1 MPGGTLDVA
10 EERSMSVEK
19 VPSYIRG
26 SFRESPSEE
35 IDPIPNPAT
44 GETIAL
50 LPYSTREEIDEAV
63 RAAKE
68 AFPAWAETPVPDR
81 AQVMFRFKDLLEEH
95 FEELSLLVVRENG
108 KTLPEA
114 RGEVRRGIE
123 VVDLACGVPT
133 LMMGTNLDQIAD
145 GIDEELVRFPVGVCV
160 GITPF
165 NFPNMVPLWMIPPA
179 LACGNTF
186 VLKPSQR
193 TPLSAVRIAAL
204 LEEAGLPGGVFNV
217 VHGAKDA
224 VDALLAHPDVSAA
237 SFVGSAGVA
246 RYIYATAAANG
257 KRVQALGG
265 AKNHLIVMDD
275 ADLERSVTA
284 LISSVFGNAGQRCLA
299 GSVAVGVGSVAD
311 ALVHEVVE
319 QAGRLTVGPGEDP
332 GTDMG
337 PVIREERRKELIGY
351 IEEGQEAG
359 AKLVADGRG
368 IGPSEGFFLGP
379 TIFDGV
385 TPGMRLWK
393 EELFGPIL
401 SVVRARDIDEAIGLM
416 NASRYGNAAS
426 IFTSS
431 GRNAREFK
439 RRAEAGMLGINIGIP
454 APMAFFPFTGWK
466 GSFYGDLHATG
477 ADSVRFYTRH
487 KVVTSR
493 WWLAPTLDRSR
504 PEGRGH

>member
-1 MPGGTLDVA
+1 
-10 EERSMSVEK
+10 MSTTK
-19 VPSYIRG
+19 VPAFIGG
-26 SFRESPSEE
+26 SFRESGSDEV
-35 IDPIPNPAT
+35 DPVPNPAT

-50 LPYSTREEIDEAV
+50 LPYSTAGEIDEAV
-63 RAAKE
+63 RSAKE
-68 AFPAWAETPVPDR
+68 AFPAWADTPAPDR
-81 AQVMFRFKDLLEEH
+81 AQVMFRFKNLLEDR
-95 FEELSLLVVRENG
+95 FEELSMLVVQENG

-123 VVDLACGVPT
+123 VVELACGVPT

-165 NFPNMVPLWMIPPA
+165 NFPNMVPLWMIPSA

-193 TPLSAVRIAAL
+193 TPLSAMVIAEL
-204 LEEAGLPGGVFNV
+204 LKEARLPDGVLNV

-246 RYIYATAAANG
+246 RYIYSTAAAHG

-275 ADLERSVTA
+275 ADLEKSVTA

-311 ALVHEVVE
+311 ALVHEVVD
-319 QAGRLTVGPGEDP
+319 QAGRLRLGPGEDP
-332 GTDMG
+332 ETDMG
-337 PVIREERRKELIGY
+337 PVIREERKKELIGY
-351 IEEGQEAG
+351 IEEGRDVG
-359 AKLVADGRG
+359 AKLALDGRG
-368 IGPSEGFFLGP
+368 LGPADGFFLGP
-379 TIFDGV
+379 TVFDGV
-385 TPGMRLWK
+385 TPDMRLWK

-401 SVVRARDIDEAIGLM
+401 SVMRARDIDEAISLM
-416 NASRYGNAAS
+416 NASSYGNAAS

-431 GRNAREFK
+431 GANAREFK

-466 GSFYGDLHATG
+466 GSFFGDLHATG

-487 KVVTSR
+487 KVVTTR
-493 WWLAPTLDRSR
+493 WWLAPTLGTSA